1 MDFLFICR
9 QACTLIQAN
18 IRAYLSVR
26 NWEWMRLMFKIK
38 PLLKTAETAKEM
50 EAIEKELAEAKEAFE
65 KEKKRRQELED
76 SQVALIQEKNDL
88 VLQMSGVKLNFSF

>member
-1 MDFLFICR
+1 
-9 QACTLIQAN
+9 
-18 IRAYLSVR
+18 
-26 NWEWMRLMFKIK
+26 MRLMFKIK

-50 EAIEKELAEAKEAFE
+50 ELIEKELAEAKEAYE

-88 VLQMSGVKLNFSF
+88 VLQLSAVRNRKILFFFRNTVFSGV

>member
-1 MDFLFICR
+1 
-9 QACTLIQAN
+9 
-18 IRAYLSVR
+18 
-26 NWEWMRLMFKIK
+26 MFKIK

-50 EAIEKELAEAKEAFE
+50 ELIEKELAEAKEAYE

-88 VLQMSGVKLNFSF
+88 VLQLSAVRKLKLMCEIERNFPSNSKA